1 MMRKKWFILSRF
13 SDTRRGRGKAE
24 FIFILFSPALCLQG
38 DTHFRFLSLR
48 IPLALSRSPTPI
60 LRKTS
65 SFLSGLRN
73 YFYYLCA
80 APEKCIIFPKTR
92 MSAVVNKVFQF
103 WYIARTTVVLR
114 AVILLLRKCARR
126 YDDIMRTIQNAIN
139 RVRIY
144 SNATAET
151 LQRQDSVVWIIRIYP
166 HVPRTYISI

>member
-1 MMRKKWFILSRF
+1 
-13 SDTRRGRGKAE
+13 
-24 FIFILFSPALCLQG
+24 
-38 DTHFRFLSLR
+38 
-48 IPLALSRSPTPI
+48 
-60 LRKTS
+60 
-65 SFLSGLRN
+65 
-73 YFYYLCA
+73 
-80 APEKCIIFPKTR
+80 

-103 WYIARTTVVLR
+103 WYIARATVVLR

-139 RVRIY
+139 RVGIY